1 MMALHEGMTY
11 ERDAEK
17 RAPYAQRS
25 LDFIDRITDTLSKKM
40 IRKLKNRWDVEIW
53 PWDREGR
60 KHHITPQNV
69 SDNHPGSSTASA
81 RRRASFHPGRAGLS
95 SPSRVRP

>member
-25 LDFIDRITDTLSKKM
+25 LDFINRITDTLSKRMVQKV
-40 IRKLKNRWDVEIW
+40 KNRWDVEIW
-53 PWDREGR
+53 PWDRAGFNR
-60 KHHITPQNV
+60 
-69 SDNHPGSSTASA
+69 PGSPISK
-81 RRRASFHPGRAGLS
+81 H
-95 SPSRVRP
+95 VQ

>member
-25 LDFIDRITDTLSKKM
+25 LDFIDRITDTLSKKLV
-40 IRKLKNRWDVEIW
+40 RKVKNRWGDEIW
-53 PWDREGR
+53 PWDR
-60 KHHITPQNV
+60 
-69 SDNHPGSSTASA
+69 SSL
-81 RRRASFHPGRAGLS
+81 R
-95 SPSRVRP
+95 